1 MQSTQTTDALD
12 IESKL
17 NEAETYRSMGL
28 LEESVVVYEDILSQI
43 PELAPSRQEDIR
55 EKIDALQREIE
66 DLDRA
71 DADAVTAEDIALVKE
86 TLAISDDV
94 SAIMESAASF
104 KELGLY
110 REALAEYERLLGQ
123 EYSVEECIPDIV
135 ACLLKAYPPRDL
147 IEQVD
152 KFGGEALQDKDRA
165 EIKAALGAEMEK
177 RDQKETA
184 LDLYRSAQ
192 ETDSEN
198 EDVKE
203 RVDAILSSI
212 SSSSKYDYLINQ
224 KIVTPYQL
232 QQALAQSKKTKKSVD
247 FMLLESFKVKKGEL
261 GKSLALFYAC
271 PFRAYDPELAT
282 PVELIANLKK
292 PFLLNALWVPLRWGK
307 EGVEILID
315 DPRDL
320 SKTDQ
325 VRALLKTGRI
335 NFSVGIKEDI
345 VAFIRRFFDARRASD
360 AGRNPEIT
368 DADDLIPDIS
378 FEEEEESED
387 EQEIVDEKSTQVVRL
402 VDQILITAYRKN
414 VSDVHIEPVPD
425 AQYTNIRF
433 RMDGVCQD
441 YMKVPISMARG
452 FLSRVKVMARLD
464 IAERRL
470 PQDGKIKFRRKGIA
484 PFELRLATLPTPGGY
499 EDAVLRILSHAGA
512 LSLEELALSEN
523 NLKVMKKMLAQPY
536 GLVLAAGPTGSGK
549 TTTLHSALGYINK
562 PGIKIWTAEDP
573 VEVSQRGLRQVEVK
587 PEIGLNFARV
597 MRAFLRADPDV
608 IMIGEMRDEETAAIS
623 IEASL
628 TGHLV
633 FSTLHTNNSAE
644 TVTRLLDMGFNPINF
659 SDAFL
664 GVVAQRLV
672 RRLCEEC
679 RKGYQPSQEEFD
691 EIVTEYGEAE
701 FETTGITLGP
711 DLTLYRPEGCETC
724 SGTGYNG
731 RLAIHEVMEGTN
743 EIKRLIK
750 KQATSETISDQA
762 RSEGLR
768 TLRQDGIS
776 KAFEGSTDI
785 GEVRRVCIH

>member
-1 MQSTQTTDALD
+1 MESTQTTEGLD

-17 NEAETYRSMGL
+17 NEAETYRAMGL
-28 LEESVVVYEDILSQI
+28 LEESVVVYEDILSQM
-43 PELAPSRQEDIR
+43 PELAPSRQEDIQ

-66 DLDRA
+66 DLDSA

-110 REALAEYERLLGQ
+110 REALTEYERVLDQ
-123 EYSVEECIPDIV
+123 ESSVEECLPDIV
-135 ACLLKAYPPRDL
+135 ACLLKAYAPREL
-147 IEQVD
+147 IGQVD
-152 KFGGEALQDKDRA
+152 KFGGEALQDGERA

-177 RDQKETA
+177 RDQKESA

-192 ETDSEN
+192 EGDPEN
-198 EDVKE
+198 KDIKQ
-203 RVDAILSSI
+203 RVEAILSSI

-232 QQALAQSKKTKKSVD
+232 QQALAQSKKTKKSVE
-247 FMLLESFKVKKGEL
+247 FMLIESFKVKKDEL

-292 PFLLNALWVPLRWGK
+292 PFLLNALWVPLQWGK

-325 VRALLKTGRI
+325 ARSLLKTGKI

-345 VAFIRRFFDARRASD
+345 VAFIRRFFDAGRVSN

-368 DADDLIPDIS
+368 DADDLIPDIT
-378 FEEEEESED
+378 FEEEEEHED
-387 EQEIVDEKSTQVVRL
+387 EEEIADEKSTQVVRL

-414 VSDVHIEPVPD
+414 VSDVHVEPVPD

-452 FLSRVKVMARLD
+452 ILSRVKVMARLD

-512 LSLEELALSEN
+512 LSLDELALSEN
-523 NLKVMKKMLAQPY
+523 NVKIMKKMLAQPY
-536 GLVLAAGPTGSGK
+536 GLVLVAGPTGSGK

-573 VEVSQRGLRQVEVK
+573 VEVSQPGLRQVEVK

-608 IMIGEMRDEETAAIS
+608 IMIGEMRDEETAAIA

-672 RRLCEEC
+672 RKLCEEC
-679 RKGYQPSQEEFD
+679 REGYHPSQEEFD
-691 EIVTEYGEAE
+691 EIVMEYGEEE
-701 FETTGITLGP
+701 FESTGITFEP
-711 DLTLYRPEGCETC
+711 DLTLYRAEGCEAC

-731 RLAIHEVMEGTN
+731 RLAIHEVMEGTT

-750 KQATSETISDQA
+750 KQATSETISDKA
-762 RSEGLR
+762 RTQGLR
-768 TLRQDGIS
+768 TMRQDGIS
-776 KAFEGSTDI
+776 KAFKGFTDM
-785 GEVRRVCIH
+785 GEVRRVCIR

>member
-1 MQSTQTTDALD
+1 MQSSQTTDALD

-28 LEESVVVYEDILSQI
+28 LEESVVVYEDILSRM
-43 PELAPSRQEDIR
+43 PELTPSRQEDIR
-55 EKIDALQREIE
+55 EKIDELQREIE
-66 DLDRA
+66 ELDQA
-71 DADAVTAEDIALVKE
+71 DAESVTAEDIALVKE
-86 TLAISDDV
+86 TLGISDDV

-110 REALAEYERLLGQ
+110 REALAEYERLLGRECPIQ
-123 EYSVEECIPDIV
+123 GCIPDIV
-135 ACLLKAYPPRDL
+135 TCLLRAYPPRDL
-147 IEQVD
+147 IGQAD
-152 KFGGEALQDKDRA
+152 KFGAEALQDKDRA

-177 RDQKETA
+177 RDQKESA

-192 ETDSEN
+192 ANEPEN
-198 EDVKE
+198 EDLKQ
-203 RVDAILSSI
+203 RTDAILSSI
-212 SSSSKYDYLINQ
+212 SSSSRYDYLINQ
-224 KIVTPYQL
+224 KIVTPHQL
-232 QQALAQSKKTKKSVD
+232 QQALAESKRTKKSVE
-247 FMLLESFKVKKGEL
+247 FMLLESFKVKKEEL
-261 GKSLALFYAC
+261 GKSLSLFYAC
-271 PFRAYDPELAT
+271 PFRAYDPALET
-282 PVELIANLKK
+282 PIELIANLKK

-335 NFSVGIKEDI
+335 NFSVGVREDI
-345 VAFIRRFFDARRASD
+345 IAFIKRFFDAKRVNA
-360 AGRNPEIT
+360 AGKNPEIGE
-368 DADDLIPDIS
+368 ADDLIPEIS
-378 FEEEEESED
+378 FEEEEESE
-387 EQEIVDEKSTQVVRL
+387 EEHEVVDEKSTQVVRL

-441 YMKVPISMARG
+441 YMKVPISMAKG
-452 FLSRVKVMARLD
+452 ILSRVKVMAKLD

-484 PFELRLATLPTPGGY
+484 PFELRLATLPTAGGY

-512 LSLEELALSEN
+512 ISLEELALSEN

-536 GLVLAAGPTGSGK
+536 GLILAAGPTGSGK
-549 TTTLHSALGYINK
+549 TTTLHAALGHINK

-573 VEVSQRGLRQVEVK
+573 VEVSQPGLRQVEVK
-587 PEIGLNFARV
+587 PGIGLNFARV

-608 IMIGEMRDEETAAIS
+608 IMIGEMRDEETAAIA

-644 TVTRLLDMGFNPINF
+644 TVTRLLDMGFKPINF

-672 RRLCEEC
+672 RRLCEGC
-679 RKGYQPSQEEFD
+679 RKGYQPSREEFD
-691 EIVTEYGEAE
+691 DIVAEYGEAE
-701 FETTGITLGP
+701 FEDIGITFGP
-711 DLTLYRPEGCETC
+711 ELILYRPEGCEAC
-724 SGTGYNG
+724 SGTGYRG

-750 KQATSETISDQA
+750 KRGTSETIADMA
-762 RSEGLR
+762 RSQGLR
-768 TLRQDGIS
+768 TLRQDGIC
-776 KAFEGSTDI
+776 KVFKGLTDI

>member
-1 MQSTQTTDALD
+1 M
-12 IESKL
+12 
-17 NEAETYRSMGL
+17 
-28 LEESVVVYEDILSQI
+28 
-43 PELAPSRQEDIR
+43 PELASSRQEEIQ

-66 DLDRA
+66 DLDSA

-94 SAIMESAASF
+94 SAIRESAASF

-110 REALAEYERLLGQ
+110 REALTEYERLLAQ
-123 EYSVEECIPDIV
+123 EHSVEECIPDIV
-135 ACLLKAYPPRDL
+135 ACLLKAYTSRDL
-147 IEQVD
+147 IGQVD
-152 KFGGEALQDKDRA
+152 KFGGEALQDTDRA
-165 EIKAALGAEMEK
+165 AIKAALGAEMEK

-192 ETDSEN
+192 ESDSEN
-198 EDVKE
+198 EDIKRRAE
-203 RVDAILSSI
+203 AILSSI

-247 FMLLESFKVKKGEL
+247 FMLIESFKIKKEEL

-271 PFRAYDPELAT
+271 PFRAYDLELAT

-292 PFLLNALWVPLRWGK
+292 PFLLNALWVPLQWGK

-335 NFSVGIKEDI
+335 HFSVGIKEDI
-345 VAFIRRFFDARRASD
+345 VAFIRRFFDAGRVSD

-368 DADDLIPDIS
+368 DADDLIPDIT
-378 FEEEEESED
+378 FEEEEETDD

-414 VSDVHIEPVPD
+414 VSDVHVEPVPD

-452 FLSRVKVMARLD
+452 ILSRVKVMARLD

-512 LSLEELALSEN
+512 LSLEQLALSEN

-536 GLVLAAGPTGSGK
+536 GLVLVAGPTGSGK

-573 VEVSQRGLRQVEVK
+573 VEVSQPGLRQVEVK

-672 RRLCEEC
+672 RKLCEEC

-691 EIVTEYGEAE
+691 EIVTEYGEEE
-701 FETTGITLGP
+701 FEATGITFGP
-711 DLTLYRPEGCETC
+711 DLTLYRPEGCEVC

-731 RLAIHEVMEGTN
+731 RLAIHEVMEGTT

-750 KQATSETISDQA
+750 KRATSETISDKA
-762 RSEGLR
+762 RSQGLR

-776 KAFEGSTDI
+776 KAFMGLTDM